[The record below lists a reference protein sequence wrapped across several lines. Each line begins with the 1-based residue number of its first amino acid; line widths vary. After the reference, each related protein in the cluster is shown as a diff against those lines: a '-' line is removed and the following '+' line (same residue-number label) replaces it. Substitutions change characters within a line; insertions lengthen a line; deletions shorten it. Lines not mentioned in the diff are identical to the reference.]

1 MLLAHNHEKKPK
13 IVENGRNGVKINH
26 QEIEIGFLKKE
37 SDLEAGDL

>member
-1 MLLAHNHEKKPK
+1 MKKKPK
-13 IVENGRNGVKINH
+13 IAVENGRNGVKINH

>member
-1 MLLAHNHEKKPK
+1 MKKSQK
-13 IVENGRNGVKINH
+13 IVENGRNGVTKNH